1 VHGRHLIVPAPR
13 TGGQVL
19 VDGLRAQ
26 GVDLVFGVP
35 GESYLA
41 VLDALHGTHGAIRF
55 VSARQEGAASMMA
68 EAYGKLTGRPGV
80 CLVTRAP
87 GTTNGT
93 SGLHVAFQDSTP
105 MVMLIGQVGR
115 GMVDREAFQE
125 VDYRRFLPQLC
136 KWVTQVD
143 QAERL
148 PELLQQAFWTA
159 RSGRPG
165 PVALALPEDMLTDI
179 VSIADAPP
187 SGSAQ
192 GHPGRDQLARF
203 RALLAGSQR
212 PLALVGGG
220 TWTPQAAADF
230 RTFAETNNVPV
241 TASFRSQDIVDNR
254 LDIYAGDS
262 GIGINPKLAARYR
275 EADLLLVAGAR
286 LGESTT
292 SGYTLVDIPV
302 PKLPLVHAYPDP
314 EELGRTYFPTLPIV
328 TGMPELA
335 AGLRELEPVD
345 GSRFAEWT
353 ESARADFVANQL
365 PPPAAGDGVDMT
377 EVALELA
384 RALPDDAVI
393 TNGAGN
399 YTVWIHRFY
408 TYRDYRTQ
416 LAPTSG
422 SMGYGLPAAIAAKLA
437 APEREV
443 VCLAGDGCLM
453 MVVGELATAAQEGAA
468 IVVIVANNGMYG
480 TIRMHQERN
489 YPGRVSGTD
498 LRNPDFVALAR
509 AFGCQAELVERTDD
523 FADALARARE
533 ARIPALIELRCDPE
547 ALTPKATLSA
557 IREQALAARS

>member
-1 VHGRHLIVPAPR
+1 MAAPR

-87 GTTNGT
+87 GATNGT

-105 MVMLIGQVGR
+105 LVMLIGQVGR
-115 GMVDREAFQE
+115 AMVDREAFQE
-125 VDYRRFLPQLC
+125 VDYRRFLSQVC

-143 QAERL
+143 RAERL

-179 VSIADAPP
+179 VVVADAPAA
-187 SGSAQ
+187 GSAQ
-192 GHPGRDQLARF
+192 AHPGREQLARLHS
-203 RALLAGSQR
+203 LLAASRR

-230 RTFAETNNVPV
+230 RSFAEASNIPV
-241 TASFRSQDIVDNR
+241 TAAFRCQDIVDNR
-254 LDIYAGDS
+254 SDVYVGDS
-262 GIGINPKLAARYR
+262 GIGINPRLARRYR
-275 EADLLLVAGAR
+275 EADLLFVAGAR

-302 PKLPLVHAYPDP
+302 PQVPLVHAYPDP

-328 TGMPELA
+328 SGMPELA
-335 AGLRELEPVD
+335 AGLRELERLD
-345 GSRFAEWT
+345 GARYAEWT
-353 ESARADFVANQL
+353 ESARADYLANREPL
-365 PPPAAGDGVDMT
+365 PAAGDGVDMT
-377 EVALELA
+377 EVALQLSA
-384 RALPDDAVI
+384 ALPDDAII

-408 TYRDYRTQ
+408 SYRDYRTQ
-416 LAPTSG
+416 LGPTSG

-443 VCLAGDGCLM
+443 VCVAGDGCLM

-498 LRNPDFVALAR
+498 LRNPDFVALAQ
-509 AFGCQAELVERTDD
+509 AFGCQAELVERTED
-523 FADALARARE
+523 FAGALARART
-533 ARIPALIELRCDPE
+533 AGVPALIELRCDPE
-547 ALTPKATLSA
+547 ALTPRATLSA
-557 IREQALAARS
+557 IREQALAARG

>member
-1 VHGRHLIVPAPR
+1 VTAPR

-105 MVMLIGQVGR
+105 LVMLIGQIGR
-115 GMVDREAFQE
+115 EMVDREAFQE
-125 VDYRRFLPQLC
+125 VDYRRFLPQVC

-165 PVALALPEDMLTDI
+165 PVALALPEDMLTEI
-179 VSIADAPP
+179 VRVADAPAA
-187 SGSAQ
+187 GAAQ
-192 GHPGRDQLARF
+192 AYPGREQLERL
-203 RALLAGSQR
+203 RSLLAGSRR

-220 TWTPQAAADF
+220 TWTPRAAADF
-230 RTFAETNNVPV
+230 RGFATANNVPV
-241 TASFRSQDIVDNR
+241 SAAFRSQDVIDNR
-254 LDIYAGDS
+254 LEVYVGDS
-262 GIGINPKLAARYR
+262 GIGINPRLAQRYR
-275 EADLLLVAGAR
+275 DADLLLVAGAR

-302 PKLPLVHAYPDP
+302 PQLPLVHAYPDP

-335 AGLRELEPVD
+335 AGLRSLEPVD
-345 GSRFAEWT
+345 GARFAEWT
-353 ESARADFVANQL
+353 ESARADFIANQQ
-365 PPPAAGDGVDMT
+365 PPPSAGDGVDMT

-384 RALPDDAVI
+384 RVLPDDAVI

-443 VCLAGDGCLM
+443 VCVAGDGCLM
-453 MVVGELATAAQEGAA
+453 MVVGELATAVQESAA

-509 AFGCQAELVERTDD
+509 AFGCQAELVERTED
-523 FADALARARE
+523 FADALARARD
-533 ARIPALIELRCDPE
+533 ATIPALIELRCDPE
-547 ALTPKATLSA
+547 ALTPRQTLTA
-557 IREQALAARS
+557 IREQALTTQG

>member
-1 VHGRHLIVPAPR
+1 MQPR

-115 GMVDREAFQE
+115 EMVDREAFQE

-179 VSIADAPP
+179 VSVADAPP
-187 SGSAQ
+187 SGAAQ
-192 GHPGRDQLARF
+192 AHPGREQLAQF
-203 RALLAGSQR
+203 RSLLAGSRR

-220 TWTPQAAADF
+220 TWTPRAAADF
-230 RTFAETNNVPV
+230 RAFAETNNVPV

-254 LDIYAGDS
+254 LEIYVGDS

-302 PKLPLVHAYPDP
+302 PQLPLVHAYPDP

-353 ESARADFVANQL
+353 EGARADFVANQL

-384 RALPDDAVI
+384 RVLPDDAVI

-416 LAPTSG
+416 VAPTSG
-422 SMGYGLPAAIAAKLA
+422 SMGYGLPAAIASKLA

-509 AFGCQAELVERTDD
+509 AFGCQAELVERTED

-533 ARIPALIELRCDPE
+533 AKIPALIELRCDPE

-557 IREQALAARS
+557 IREQALAAQS

>member
-1 VHGRHLIVPAPR
+1 VADPR

-19 VDGLRAQ
+19 VDGLRVQ

-41 VLDALHGTHGAIRF
+41 VLDALYGTHGAIRF
-55 VSARQEGAASMMA
+55 VSARQEGAAAMMA

-87 GTTNGT
+87 GATNGS

-105 MVMLIGQVGR
+105 MVMLIGQVAR
-115 GMVDREAFQE
+115 EMVDREAFQE
-125 VDYRRFLPQLC
+125 IDYRRFLPQVC

-179 VSIADAPP
+179 VSVGDAPVA
-187 SGSAQ
+187 GTAQ
-192 GHPGRDQLARF
+192 GHPGREQLGRLRSLLARS
-203 RALLAGSQR
+203 RR

-230 RTFAETNNVPV
+230 RAFAGANNVPV
-241 TASFRSQDIVDNR
+241 SASFRCQDIVDNR
-254 LDIYAGDS
+254 LEIYVGDS
-262 GIGINPKLAARYR
+262 GIGINPRLAARYR

-302 PKLPLVHAYPDP
+302 PQMPVVHAYPDP
-314 EELGRTYFPTLPIV
+314 EELGRTYHPTLPIV

-345 GSRFAEWT
+345 GARFAEWT
-353 ESARADFVANQL
+353 ESARADFVANREPL
-365 PPPAAGDGVDMT
+365 PAAADGVDMT
-377 EVALELA
+377 AVALELS

-468 IVVIVANNGMYG
+468 IIVIVANNGMYG
-480 TIRMHQERN
+480 TIRMHQERH

-509 AFGCQAELVERTDD
+509 AFGCQAELVERTED
-523 FADALARARE
+523 FADALARARD
-533 ARIPALIELRCDPE
+533 AKVPALIELRCDPE
-547 ALTPKATLSA
+547 ALTPRQTLTA

>member
-1 VHGRHLIVPAPR
+1 VSAPR

-26 GVDLVFGVP
+26 GADLVFGVP

-68 EAYGKLTGRPGV
+68 EAYGKLTGRPGI

-105 MVMLIGQVGR
+105 MVMLIGQIGR
-115 GMVDREAFQE
+115 EMVDREAFQE
-125 VDYRRFLPQLC
+125 VDYRRFLPQVC

-179 VSIADAPP
+179 VQVADAPAA
-187 SGSAQ
+187 GSAQ
-192 GHPGRDQLARF
+192 AHPGREQLAQLRS
-203 RALLAGSQR
+203 LLAGSQR
-212 PLALVGGG
+212 PLAVVGGG

-241 TASFRSQDIVDNR
+241 TAAFRSQDVVDNR
-254 LDIYAGDS
+254 SRSYVGDS
-262 GIGINPKLAARYR
+262 GIGINPRLARRYR

-292 SGYTLVDIPV
+292 SGYSLVDIPV
-302 PKLPLVHAYPDP
+302 PQVPLVHAYPGA

-328 TGMPELA
+328 TGMPQLA

-345 GSRFAEWT
+345 GSRFAGWT
-353 ESARADFVANQL
+353 ESARADFVANQQA
-365 PPPAAGDGVDMT
+365 PAAAGDGVDMT
-377 EVALELA
+377 EVAKQLS
-384 RALPDDAVI
+384 RVLPDDAII

-443 VCLAGDGCLM
+443 ICLAGDGCLM

-468 IVVIVANNGMYG
+468 IVVVVANNGMYG

-509 AFGCQAELVERTDD
+509 AFGCQAELVERTED

-533 ARIPALIELRCDPE
+533 ATIPALIELRCDPE
-547 ALTPKATLSA
+547 ALTPRQTLSA
-557 IREQALAARS
+557 IREQAIAARA

>member
-1 VHGRHLIVPAPR
+1 MSVR

-41 VLDALHGTHGAIRF
+41 VLDALHGTGGAIRF

-87 GTTNGT
+87 GTTNST

-105 MVMLIGQVGR
+105 MVLLIGQVGR

-125 VDYRRFLPQLC
+125 VDYRRLLPQLC

-143 QAERL
+143 DAARL

-165 PVALALPEDMLTDI
+165 PVALALPEDMLTES
-179 VSIADAPP
+179 VSCGDAPAAR
-187 SGSAQ
+187 SAQ
-192 GHPGRDQLARF
+192 GSPGREQLDRF
-203 RALLAGSQR
+203 RGMLAGASR

-220 TWTPQAAADF
+220 TWTPEAAADF
-230 RTFAETNNVPV
+230 RAFAEASNVPV
-241 TASFRSQDIVDNR
+241 MASFRCQDIVDNR
-254 LDIYAGDS
+254 LPVYVGDS
-262 GIGINPKLAARYR
+262 GIGINPRLAQRYR

-292 SGYTLVDIPV
+292 SGYSLVDIPV
-302 PKLPLVHAYPDP
+302 PQLPLVHAYPDP
-314 EELGRTYFPTLPIV
+314 EELGKTYFPTVPIV
-328 TGMPELA
+328 SGMPELA
-335 AGLRELEPVD
+335 AGLRALEPVD
-345 GSRFAEWT
+345 GSQRAEWT
-353 ESARADFVANQL
+353 ASARADLAANQEA
-365 PPPAAGDGVDMT
+365 PAAAGDGVDMT
-377 EVALELA
+377 EVVKHLSSV
-384 RALPDDAVI
+384 LPDDAVI

-399 YTVWIHRFY
+399 YTVWLHRFY

-453 MVVGELATAAQEGAA
+453 MVVAELATAVQEQAA
-468 IVVIVANNGMYG
+468 IVVIVANNGIYG
-480 TIRMHQERN
+480 TIRMHQERH

-498 LRNPDFVALAR
+498 LVNPDFVALAT
-509 AFGCQAELVERTDD
+509 AFGCQAELVERTED
-523 FADALARARE
+523 FAGALERARA
-533 ARIPALIELRCDPE
+533 AQVPALIELHCDPE
-547 ALTPKATLSA
+547 ALTPRATLSA
-557 IREQALAARS
+557 IREQALAAQHG

>member
-1 VHGRHLIVPAPR
+1 VGTPR

-68 EAYGKLTGRPGV
+68 EAYGKLTGRPGI
-80 CLVTRAP
+80 CLVTRGP
-87 GTTNGT
+87 GTTNGS

-105 MVMLIGQVGR
+105 MVMLIGQIGR
-115 GMVDREAFQE
+115 DMVDREAFQE
-125 VDYRRFLPQLC
+125 VDYRRFLPQVC

-143 QAERL
+143 RAERL

-165 PVALALPEDMLTDI
+165 PVALALPEDMLTDL
-179 VSIADAPP
+179 VDVADAPAAEA
-187 SGSAQ
+187 AQ
-192 GHPGRDQLARF
+192 AHPGRGQLERL
-203 RALLAGSQR
+203 RALLAESRR

-230 RTFAETNNVPV
+230 RAFAEAANIPV
-241 TASFRSQDIVDNR
+241 SASFRCQDIIDNR
-254 LDIYAGDS
+254 LDVYVGDS
-262 GIGINPKLAARYR
+262 GIGINPKLARRYR

-292 SGYTLVDIPV
+292 AGYTLVDIPV
-302 PKLPLVHAYPDP
+302 PQLPLVHAYPAP
-314 EELGRTYFPTLPIV
+314 EELGRSYFPTLPIV
-328 TGMPELA
+328 SGMPQLA

-345 GSRFAEWT
+345 GSRYAEWT
-353 ESARADFVANQL
+353 ESARADYLANRE
-365 PPPAAGDGVDMT
+365 PIPSAGDGVDMT
-377 EVALELA
+377 QVALQLSD
-384 RALPDDAVI
+384 ALPDDAII

-408 TYRDYRTQ
+408 RYRDYRTQ

-480 TIRMHQERN
+480 TIRMHQERH

-498 LRNPDFVALAR
+498 LRNPDFVALAQ
-509 AFGCQAELVERTDD
+509 AFGCQAELVERTED
-523 FADALARARE
+523 FAEALARARG
-533 ARIPALIELRCDPE
+533 ATIPALIELRCDPE
-547 ALTPKATLSA
+547 ALTPRATLSE

>member
-1 VHGRHLIVPAPR
+1 VGTPR

-41 VLDALHGTHGAIRF
+41 VLDALHGTHGAVRF

-80 CLVTRAP
+80 CLVTRGP

-105 MVMLIGQVGR
+105 MVMLIGQIGR
-115 GMVDREAFQE
+115 EMVDREAFQE
-125 VDYRRFLPQLC
+125 VDYRRFLPQVC

-143 QAERL
+143 RAERL

-165 PVALALPEDMLTDI
+165 PVALALPEDMLTDL
-179 VSIADAPP
+179 VDVADAPAAEA
-187 SGSAQ
+187 AQ
-192 GHPGRDQLARF
+192 AHPGRAQLERF
-203 RALLAGSQR
+203 RALLAASRR

-230 RTFAETNNVPV
+230 RAFAEASNVPV
-241 TASFRSQDIVDNR
+241 SASFRCQDIVDNR
-254 LDIYAGDS
+254 LDVYVGDS
-262 GIGINPKLAARYR
+262 GIGINPKLARRYR

-302 PKLPLVHAYPDP
+302 PQLPLVHAYPAP
-314 EELGRTYFPTLPIV
+314 EELGRSYFPTLPIV
-328 TGMPELA
+328 SGMPQLA

-353 ESARADFVANQL
+353 ESARADYLANREPI
-365 PPPAAGDGVDMT
+365 PPAGDGVDMT
-377 EVALELA
+377 QVALQLSD
-384 RALPDDAVI
+384 ALPDDAII

-408 TYRDYRTQ
+408 RYRDYRTQ

-480 TIRMHQERN
+480 TIRMHQERH

-498 LRNPDFVALAR
+498 LRNPDFVALAQ
-509 AFGCQAELVERTDD
+509 AFGCQAELVERTED
-523 FADALARARE
+523 FAEALARARG
-533 ARIPALIELRCDPE
+533 ATIPALIELRCDPE
-547 ALTPKATLSA
+547 ALTPRATLSE

>member
-1 VHGRHLIVPAPR
+1 VAAERS
-13 TGGQVL
+13 GGQVL

-41 VLDALHGTHGAIRF
+41 VLDALHGSSIRF

-105 MVMLIGQVGR
+105 MIMLIGQVGR
-115 GMVDREAFQE
+115 GMIDREAFQE

-143 QAERL
+143 DAARL

-165 PVALALPEDMLTDI
+165 PVALALPEDMLTDL
-179 VSIADAPP
+179 VAVADAPHAE
-187 SGSAQ
+187 SAQ
-192 GHPGRDQLARF
+192 AYPGTEQLGRVRSLLAR
-203 RALLAGSQR
+203 AQR
-212 PLALVGGG
+212 PLVLVGGG
-220 TWTPQAAADF
+220 TWTPQAAADM
-230 RTFAETNNVPV
+230 RAFAKANGLPV
-241 TASFRSQDIVDNR
+241 TAAFRSQDVIDNR
-254 LDIYAGDS
+254 LDEYVGDS
-262 GIGINPKLAARYR
+262 GIGINPRLATRYR

-292 SGYTLVDIPV
+292 SGYTLVDV
-302 PKLPLVHAYPDP
+302 PEPQLPLVHAYPDP
-314 EELGRTYFPTLPIV
+314 EELGRTYFPTVPIV
-328 TGMPELA
+328 TGMPQLA
-335 AGLRELEPVD
+335 AALRTLEPVD
-345 GSRFAEWT
+345 GSRYAEWT
-353 ESARADFVANQL
+353 ASARADYVANREPL
-365 PPPAAGDGVDMT
+365 PPAGDGVDMT
-377 EVALELA
+377 EIVLQLSD
-384 RALPDDAVI
+384 ALPDDAII

-399 YTVWIHRFY
+399 YTVWLHRFY
-408 TYRDYRTQ
+408 RYRDYRTQ

-437 APEREV
+437 EPEREV

-453 MVVGELATAAQEGAA
+453 MVVAELSTAVQEQAA
-468 IVVIVANNGMYG
+468 IVVIVANNGIYG
-480 TIRMHQERN
+480 TIRMHQERH

-498 LRNPDFVALAR
+498 LRNPDFVALAQ
-509 AFGCQAELVERTDD
+509 AFGCQAELVERTED
-523 FADALARARE
+523 FAGALERARA
-533 ARIPALIELRCDPE
+533 AQVPALIELRCDPE
-547 ALTPKATLSA
+547 ALTPRATLSA
-557 IREQALAARS
+557 IRAQALAAQA

>member
-1 VHGRHLIVPAPR
+1 MAAPR

-87 GTTNGT
+87 GATNGT
-93 SGLHVAFQDSTP
+93 SGLHVAYQDSTP
-105 MVMLIGQVGR
+105 LVMLIGQVGR
-115 GMVDREAFQE
+115 ETVDREAFQE

-143 QAERL
+143 RAERL

-179 VSIADAPP
+179 VAVADAPAA
-187 SGSAQ
+187 GSAQ
-192 GHPGRDQLARF
+192 AHPGREQLARL
-203 RALLAGSQR
+203 RSLLAASQR

-220 TWTPQAAADF
+220 TWTPQAAAGF
-230 RTFAETNNVPV
+230 RDFAEASNIPV
-241 TASFRSQDIVDNR
+241 TAAFRCQDIVDNR
-254 LDIYAGDS
+254 SDVYVGDS
-262 GIGINPKLAARYR
+262 GIAINPRLARRYR
-275 EADLLLVAGAR
+275 EADLLFVAGAR

-302 PKLPLVHAYPDP
+302 PQVPLVHAYPDP
-314 EELGRTYFPTLPIV
+314 EELGRSYFPTLPIV
-328 TGMPELA
+328 SGMPELA
-335 AGLRELEPVD
+335 AGLRELEPLD
-345 GSRFAEWT
+345 GARHAGWT
-353 ESARADFVANQL
+353 ESARADYLANREPL
-365 PPPAAGDGVDMT
+365 PAAGDGVDMT
-377 EVALELA
+377 EVALQLSD
-384 RALPDDAVI
+384 ALPDDAII

-408 TYRDYRTQ
+408 CYRNYRTQ

-443 VCLAGDGCLM
+443 VCVAGDGCLM

-468 IVVIVANNGMYG
+468 IVVIVANNSMYG

-498 LRNPDFVALAR
+498 LRNPDFVALAH
-509 AFGCQAELVERTDD
+509 AFGCQAELVERTED
-523 FADALARARE
+523 FAGALARAR
-533 ARIPALIELRCDPE
+533 AAGVPALIELRCDPE
-547 ALTPKATLSA
+547 ALTPRATLSA
-557 IREQALAARS
+557 IREQALAARG

>member
-1 VHGRHLIVPAPR
+1 MLR

-26 GVDLVFGVP
+26 GVDIVFGVP

-41 VLDALHGTHGAIRF
+41 VLDALHGNIRF

-87 GTTNGT
+87 GTTNST

-105 MVMLIGQVGR
+105 LVLLIGQVGR

-125 VDYRRFLPQLC
+125 VDYRRLLPQLC

-143 QAERL
+143 DAARL

-159 RSGRPG
+159 RAGRPG
-165 PVALALPEDMLTDI
+165 PVALALPEDMLTDL
-179 VSIADAPP
+179 VSVADAPHAEA
-187 SGSAQ
+187 AQ
-192 GHPGRDQLARF
+192 AAPGREQLDRL
-203 RALLAGSQR
+203 RRLLAGARR
-212 PLALVGGG
+212 PLVLVGGG
-220 TWTPQAAADF
+220 TWTPQAAADM
-230 RTFAETNNVPV
+230 RAFAEASNLPV

-254 LDIYAGDS
+254 LSVYVGDS
-262 GIGINPKLAARYR
+262 GIGINPRLAERYR

-292 SGYTLVDIPV
+292 SGYSLVDIPV
-302 PKLPLVHAYPDP
+302 PQLPLVHAYPAA
-314 EELGRTYFPTLPIV
+314 EELGRTYYPTLPIV
-328 TGMPELA
+328 TGMPQLA
-335 AGLRELEPVD
+335 AGLRSLEPVD
-345 GSRFAEWT
+345 GSAWAEWT
-353 ESARADFVANQL
+353 ASARADFVMNQAS
-365 PPPAAGDGVDMT
+365 PPAAGDGVDMT
-377 EVALELA
+377 EVVKHLA
-384 RALPDDAVI
+384 AVLPDDAVV

-399 YTVWIHRFY
+399 YTVWLHRFY

-453 MVVGELATAAQEGAA
+453 MVVGELATAVQEQAA

-480 TIRMHQERN
+480 TIRMHQERH

-498 LRNPDFVALAR
+498 LHNPDFVALAR
-509 AFGCQAELVERTDD
+509 SFGLEAELVERTED
-523 FADALARARE
+523 FAGAFERARA
-533 ARIPALIELRCDPE
+533 AGGPALIELHCDPE
-547 ALTPKATLSA
+547 ALTPRATLSA
-557 IREQALAARS
+557 IREQALAAQNV

>member
-1 VHGRHLIVPAPR
+1 
-13 TGGQVL
+13 
-19 VDGLRAQ
+19 
-26 GVDLVFGVP
+26 
-35 GESYLA
+35 
-41 VLDALHGTHGAIRF
+41 
-55 VSARQEGAASMMA
+55 
-68 EAYGKLTGRPGV
+68 
-80 CLVTRAP
+80 
-87 GTTNGT
+87 
-93 SGLHVAFQDSTP
+93 
-105 MVMLIGQVGR
+105 
-115 GMVDREAFQE
+115 MVDREAFQE
-125 VDYRRFLPQLC
+125 VDYRRFLPQVC

-143 QAERL
+143 RAERL

-165 PVALALPEDMLTDI
+165 PVALALPEDMLTDL
-179 VSIADAPP
+179 VDVADAPAAEA
-187 SGSAQ
+187 AQ
-192 GHPGRDQLARF
+192 AHPGRAQLERF
-203 RALLAGSQR
+203 RALLAASRR

-230 RTFAETNNVPV
+230 RAFAEASNVPV
-241 TASFRSQDIVDNR
+241 SASFRCQDIVDNR
-254 LDIYAGDS
+254 LDVYVGDS
-262 GIGINPKLAARYR
+262 GIGINPKLARRYR

-302 PKLPLVHAYPDP
+302 PQLPLVHAYPAP
-314 EELGRTYFPTLPIV
+314 EELGRSYFPTLPIV
-328 TGMPELA
+328 SGMPQLA

-345 GSRFAEWT
+345 GSRYAEWT
-353 ESARADFVANQL
+353 ESARADYLANRE
-365 PPPAAGDGVDMT
+365 PIPSAGDGVDMT
-377 EVALELA
+377 QVALQLSD
-384 RALPDDAVI
+384 ALPDDAII

-408 TYRDYRTQ
+408 RYRDYRTQ

-480 TIRMHQERN
+480 TIRMHQERH

-498 LRNPDFVALAR
+498 LRNPDFVALAQ
-509 AFGCQAELVERTDD
+509 AFGCRAELVERTED
-523 FADALARARE
+523 FADALARARG
-533 ARIPALIELRCDPE
+533 ATIPALIELRCDPE
-547 ALTPKATLSA
+547 ALTPRATLSE
-557 IREQALAARS
+557 IRAQALAAQP